1 MQGYAFMGKHAA
13 PEQPFNYGFRGR
25 MDERY
30 DMVRVVRDKRY
41 IYIRNYMP
49 HKIYGQY
56 ISYMFATPTT
66 RTWHDLYHA
75 GKLNTAQGRFWETKP
90 AEELYDLQADP
101 DEVNNSPGPKTRRH
115 SPAPTHC
122 ATGQGRSNSG
132 HRLFARRRN
141 PQPRRRSCP
150 YDMGHN
156 PKLYAME
163 PIMAAAEQASSLKP
177 EDTPA
182 LIKLLSHQDSAVRYW
197 AAMGLLMRGETAVA
211 QGQGALR
218 KALGDKS
225 TAVACTAAEAL
236 GRYGKGKDVALAAET
251 LIQYGDGSKND
262 IFTAMLALNGL
273 DYMDGRA
280 AKYADQIKA
289 LPNSATVTPGRMGA
303 YIKNLL
309 GKINADLAK

>member
-1 MQGYAFMGKHAA
+1 
-13 PEQPFNYGFRGR
+13 
-25 MDERY
+25 
-30 DMVRVVRDKRY
+30 
-41 IYIRNYMP
+41 
-49 HKIYGQY
+49 
-56 ISYMFATPTT
+56 
-66 RTWHDLYHA
+66 
-75 GKLNTAQGRFWETKP
+75 
-90 AEELYDLQADP
+90 
-101 DEVNNSPGPKTRRH
+101 
-115 SPAPTHC
+115 
-122 ATGQGRSNSG
+122 
-132 HRLFARRRN
+132 
-141 PQPRRRSCP
+141 
-150 YDMGHN
+150 MGHN

-182 LIKLLSHQDSAVRYW
+182 LIKFLSHQDSAVRYW
-197 AAMGLLMRGETAVA
+197 AAMGLLMRGEKAVA